1 LNPHPVISPSHEAA
15 AAVGDVLR
23 GEFGLTGPIPLHTPK
38 FDDADKE
45 LVKACLDEGWVST
58 AGHFV
63 DEFEA
68 LIARA
73 CGVKHAIATTNGTS
87 ALHAALHCVGVTED
101 DAVLCPALTF
111 IATANA
117 ISYTG
122 AKPIFLDSSIADL
135 GIDLG
140 KLVNFLETE
149 CTHRNAQTRHKNTGR
164 PIKAIVPVHI
174 FGHACDLHA
183 LTDICR
189 NWNIAV
195 IEDAAEA
202 LGSLFDGRPC
212 GGYGTAATLSFNG
225 NKPVTTGG
233 GGAIVTNDES
243 LAKRLKHV
251 TTTAKRPHAWRYDH
265 DEIGF
270 NYRLPS
276 LNAALGIAQM
286 RKLEAIVESKRAIAK
301 AYEARLSRLA
311 DIIWVSEPGNCKS
324 NYWLNAI
331 ILPDAPQRDL
341 FLELT
346 NSQEIQTR
354 PCWTLIP
361 HTAAYRDAIQAPDLT
376 QARMLESRLVN
387 LPSSPWMLPTQTGQ

>member
-1 LNPHPVISPSHEAA
+1 MNQHQVISPSHEAA
-15 AAVGDVLR
+15 AAVDEVLR
-23 GEFGLTGPIPLHTPK
+23 GDFGLVGPIPLHAPK
-38 FDDADKE
+38 FDAADKE
-45 LVKACLDEGWVST
+45 LVNACLDEGWVST

-73 CGVKHAIATTNGTS
+73 CDVKHAIATTNGTS
-87 ALHAALHCVGVTED
+87 ALHAALHCIGVTKD

-122 AKPIFLDSSIADL
+122 AAPIFLDSSISDL
-135 GIDLG
+135 GIDLK
-140 KLVNFLETE
+140 KLSHFLETE
-149 CTHRNAQTRHKNTGR
+149 CSHQNAQARHKKSGR
-164 PIKAIVPVHI
+164 AIKAIVPVHV

-189 NWNIAV
+189 NWNIAI

-202 LGSLFDGRPC
+202 LGSSFDGRPC
-212 GGYGTAATLSFNG
+212 GGFGTAATLSFNG

-251 TTTAKRPHAWRYDH
+251 TTTAKLPHAWRYDH

-286 RKLEAIVESKRAIAK
+286 RKLGAIIESKRKIAK
-301 AYEARLSRLA
+301 AYENRLSQLA
-311 DIIWVSEPGNCKS
+311 DVLWVSEPARCRS

-331 ILPDAPQRDL
+331 ILPNAEQRDM

-346 NSQEIQTR
+346 NSRDIQTR

-361 HTAAYRDAIQAPDLT
+361 NTAAYRDAIQAPDLT
-376 QARMLESRLVN
+376 HARMLESRLVN
-387 LPSSPWMLPTQTGQ
+387 LPSSPWMLPSQTGQ